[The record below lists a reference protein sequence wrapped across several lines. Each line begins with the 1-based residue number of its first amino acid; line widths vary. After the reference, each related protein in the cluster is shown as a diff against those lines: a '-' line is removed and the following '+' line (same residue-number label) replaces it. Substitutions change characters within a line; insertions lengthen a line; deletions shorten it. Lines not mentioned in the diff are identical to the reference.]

1 MKGLPFQSKKV
12 CKSAFKGLELEGG
25 ASMSGT
31 LLSTLGT
38 I

>member
-12 CKSAFKGLELEGG
+12 CKSAFKGLE
-25 ASMSGT
+25 ASMYGT